1 MSTAPIRRQGPRSAT
16 NFRNRPPPHPSAA
29 IFSLPSLAT
38 VPRSSTRSV
47 PSTAPTTYN
56 AGHRARLLR
65 ATEPLHAR
73 VCIDLSL
80 PPRMCP
86 RMRTGSHGFSTLC
99 WPLLHHHN
107 HSSPQP
113 LPVTLQPKESLQGQG
128 GS

>member
-1 MSTAPIRRQGPRSAT
+1 MADVNAPDLPPTSEIVRRRTPPLPLSHCHLLPPCHA
-16 NFRNRPPPHPSAA
+16 PPP
-29 IFSLPSLAT
+29 
-38 VPRSSTRSV
+38 
-47 PSTAPTTYN
+47 
-56 AGHRARLLR
+56 

-113 LPVTLQPKESLQGQG
+113 LPVTLQPKESLQGKDEPLDLG
-128 GS
+128 HHRDPTTVLS